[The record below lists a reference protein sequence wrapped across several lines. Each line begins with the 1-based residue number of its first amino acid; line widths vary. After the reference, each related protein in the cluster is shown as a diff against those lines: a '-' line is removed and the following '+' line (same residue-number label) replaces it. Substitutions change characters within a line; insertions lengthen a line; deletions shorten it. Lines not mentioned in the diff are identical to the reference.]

1 MVCAMNNKL
10 FRGLIVAAIVF
21 ALTFI
26 LYVAHFFD
34 VWEWKT
40 WDLRLR
46 FFSDSTHASENIVQF
61 FVDQNSLDVY
71 EESQRISWPWPRVM
85 YSYILEYCMEAGAKA
100 VFIDFVFSEGSSWG
114 VEDDQNLAET
124 MAVSNNVFLP
134 ISLSKSAKDI
144 DESSS
149 PILKTF
155 SLAETSFLSE
165 SALPMKSVSLPVSSI
180 LSSARGVGN
189 MTFAQ
194 DKDSVYRR
202 MPLVFSLNDLLLP
215 SAPLALS
222 LFLDNSLKPSEI
234 PLDPSNQMIIKYH
247 GPTGTYASFSIAAI
261 INSYAQLQ
269 EGKIPQIP
277 PETFKGKIIFIA
289 GSAPGIYDLRPTPF
303 SPVCPGVEILATALD
318 NLLHKDFVRIPSP
331 LVLFFFIGLLALI
344 TAVGSSILKKI
355 WMTVSFVI
363 FCLGLLASVTS
374 LAFGW
379 GYWLE
384 FVAPGFAVIL
394 SFTTAMVLN
403 YSFEGRQK
411 RFIKS
416 AFRHYLSP
424 DVIDRVLEDPSLLR
438 LGGEKRIIT
447 SFFSDVAGFTS
458 ISESLSPEELVHL
471 LNDFLSEMTDIILS
485 YGGTLDKYE
494 GDAIIAFW
502 NAPLDQADHAER
514 ACRAAL
520 DCQKRL
526 EELRPEFVQKSGHE
540 LYMRVGVN
548 SGPAVVGNMGSHSRF
563 DYTAMGDTINMAS
576 RLEGACK
583 HYSVPIL
590 VGDTTFQMAKETIVA
605 REVDLIRVVGKSK
618 PERVYQI
625 LEEKSKVSQD
635 LEEKVESFHKALDSY
650 RKRGWDDASNLF
662 SKIKNDKLSAM
673 YVTRIEQLKQNPP
686 PEDWA
691 GVYDL
696 KSK

>member
-1 MVCAMNNKL
+1 MNNKL
-10 FRGLIVAAIVF
+10 FRGLVVAAIVF

-46 FFSDSTHASENIVQF
+46 LFSDSTKASDNIVLF
-61 FVDQNSLDVY
+61 LVDQNSLDVY
-71 EESQRISWPWPRVM
+71 EEHQGISWPWPREM
-85 YSYILEYCMEAGAKA
+85 YSYIIEYCMAAGAKA
-100 VFIDFVFSEGSSWG
+100 VFIDFIFSESSSHG
-114 VEDDQNLAET
+114 VADDQIFAES
-124 MAVSNNVFLP
+124 MSVSNNVFLP
-134 ISLSKSAKDI
+134 ISLSKSTKEI
-144 DESSS
+144 EESSS

-155 SLAETSFLSE
+155 SLDKNPFLSE
-165 SALPMKSVSLPVSSI
+165 SALPMKSVSLPAPD
-180 LSSARGVGN
+180 LMSSAWGVGN
-189 MTFAQ
+189 STLPQ
-194 DKDSVYRR
+194 DKDSIYRR

-215 SAPLALS
+215 SVPLALALFIDES
-222 LFLDNSLKPSEI
+222 LISPAI
-234 PLDPSNQMIIKYH
+234 PLDRSHQMIIKYH
-247 GPTGTYASFSIAAI
+247 GPTGTYASYSIAAI
-261 INSYAQLQ
+261 INSFAKLQ
-269 EGKIPQIP
+269 EGMTPEIP
-277 PETFKGKIIFIA
+277 PETFKGKIIFIG
-289 GSAPGIYDLRPTPF
+289 GSAPGILDLRPTPF
-303 SPVCPGVEILATALD
+303 SPVCPGVEILATASD

-331 LVLFFFIGLLALI
+331 LVLFSFIGLLALI
-344 TAVGSSILKKI
+344 TAVGTSILKKI
-355 WMTVSFVI
+355 WMTISFAI
-363 FCLGLLASVTS
+363 FCLGLLASLTS
-374 LAFGW
+374 LAFGL
-379 GYWLE
+379 GYWLD
-384 FVAPGFAVIL
+384 FIAPGFAVVL

-411 RFIKS
+411 RFIKTV
-416 AFRHYLSP
+416 FRHYLSP
-424 DVIDRVLEDPSLLR
+424 DVIDRVLKDPSLLR
-438 LGGEKRIIT
+438 LGGEKRIIS

-458 ISESLSPEELVHL
+458 ISENLTPEELVHL

-502 NAPLDQADHAER
+502 NAPLDQPDHAVR

-526 EELRPEFVQKSGHE
+526 EELRPDFAQKSGHE
-540 LYMRVGVN
+540 LFMRVGLN

-583 HYSVPIL
+583 HYSVPVL
-590 VGDTTFQMAKETIVA
+590 VGETTFQMAKDAIAA

-625 LEEKSKVSQD
+625 LEEKSQVSPDMQ
-635 LEEKVESFHKALDSY
+635 KNVTTFRKALDLY
-650 RKRGWDDASNLF
+650 RNRGWEDALTLF
-662 SKIKNDKLSAM
+662 SKIKDDKLSAM
-673 YVTRIEQLKQNPP
+673 YVARIEQLKQNPP
-686 PEDWA
+686 PDDWA

-696 KSK
+696 TQK

>member
-1 MVCAMNNKL
+1 MNNKL
-10 FRGLIVAAIVF
+10 FRGLIVAAIIF

-26 LYVAHFFD
+26 LYVAHIFD

-46 FFSDSTHASENIVQF
+46 LFSDSTKASDNIVLF
-61 FVDQNSLDVY
+61 LVDQDSLDVY
-71 EESQRISWPWPRVM
+71 EEHQGISWPWPRQM
-85 YSYILEYCMEAGAKA
+85 YSYIVEYCFAAGAKA
-100 VFIDFVFSEGSSWG
+100 VLFDFIFSESSSWG
-114 VEDDQNLAET
+114 VEDDQILAES
-124 MAVSNNVFLP
+124 MSVSNNVFLP
-134 ISLSKSAKDI
+134 ISLSKSTKEI

-155 SLAETSFLSE
+155 SLARIPFLTE
-165 SALPMKSVSLPVSSI
+165 SALPMKSVSLPVPN
-180 LSSARGVGN
+180 LMSSARGVGN
-189 MTFAQ
+189 STLPQ
-194 DKDSVYRR
+194 DKDSIYRR

-215 SAPLALS
+215 SVPLALT
-222 LFLDNSLKPSEI
+222 LFIDDGLISPPI
-234 PLDPSNQMIIKYH
+234 PLDRSHQMIIKYH
-247 GPTGTYASFSIAAI
+247 GPTGTYTSYSIAAI
-261 INSYAQLQ
+261 INSYVQLQ
-269 EGKIPQIP
+269 EGMAPQIP
-277 PETFKGKIIFIA
+277 PETFKGKIIFVG
-289 GSAPGIYDLRPTPF
+289 GSAPGILDLRPTPF
-303 SPVCPGVEILATALD
+303 SPVCPGVEILATASD

-331 LVLFFFIGLLALI
+331 LVLFSFIGLLALI
-344 TAVGSSILKKI
+344 TAVGTSILKKTWVTI
-355 WMTVSFVI
+355 SFAI

-374 LAFGW
+374 LAFGL

-384 FVAPGFAVIL
+384 FIAPGFAVVL
-394 SFTTAMVLN
+394 SFTAAMVLN

-411 RFIKS
+411 RFVKTV
-416 AFRHYLSP
+416 FRHYLSP
-424 DVIDRVLEDPSLLR
+424 DVIDRVLKDPSLLR
-438 LGGEKRIIT
+438 LGGEKRIIS

-458 ISESLSPEELVHL
+458 ISESLTPEELVHL
-471 LNDFLSEMTDIILS
+471 LNEFLSEMTDIILS

-502 NAPLDQADHAER
+502 NAPLDQPDHATR

-520 DCQKRL
+520 DCQKKL
-526 EELRPEFVQKSGHE
+526 GELRPEFAKKSGHE

-583 HYSVPIL
+583 HYSVPVL
-590 VGDTTFQMAKETIVA
+590 VGETTFLMAKDAIEA

-625 LEEKSKVSQD
+625 LEGKSQVSPD
-635 LEEKVESFHKALDSY
+635 MHEKVATFHQALDLY
-650 RKRGWDDASNLF
+650 RNRGWDDALRLF
-662 SKIKNDKLSAM
+662 SKIKDDKLSAM
-673 YVTRIEQLKQNPP
+673 YVARIQQLKQNPP
-686 PEDWA
+686 PDDWS

-696 KSK
+696 KQK

>member
-1 MVCAMNNKL
+1 MKNKL
-10 FRGLIVAAIVF
+10 FRGLMIAIVVF
-21 ALTFI
+21 SITFI
-26 LYVAHFFD
+26 LYVGDVFD

-46 FFSDSTHASENIVQF
+46 LFSESSRASENIVIF
-61 FVDQNSLDVY
+61 LIDQNSLDVY
-71 EESQRISWPWPRVM
+71 EQAMEISWPWPREM
-85 YSYILEYCMEAGAKA
+85 YSYILEYCMRAGAKA
-100 VFIDFVFSEGSSWG
+100 VFIDFVFSESSSWG
-114 VEDDQNLAET
+114 VDDDQLFAET
-124 MAVSNNVFLP
+124 MAISNDVFLP
-134 ISLSKSAKDI
+134 ISLSKSTKEI

-149 PILKTF
+149 PVLKTF
-155 SLAETSFLSE
+155 SLTGFPSLGE
-165 SALPMKSVSLPVSSI
+165 SAIPMESVSLPVPNL
-180 LSSARGVGN
+180 LSSAKGVGN
-189 MTFAQ
+189 TTFAQ

-215 SAPLALS
+215 SVPLALS
-222 LFLDNSLKPSEI
+222 LFLDETLSPADI
-234 PLDPSNQMIIKYH
+234 PLDLSNQMIIKYY
-247 GPTGTYASFSIAAI
+247 GPTGTYASYSAAAI
-261 INSYAQLQ
+261 INSYAKLQ
-269 EGKIPQIP
+269 EGKPPQIP
-277 PETFKGKIIFIA
+277 PETFKGKVVFIG
-289 GSAPGIYDLRPTPF
+289 GSAPGILDLRPTPF
-303 SPVCPGVEILATALD
+303 SPVCPGVEILATTLD
-318 NLLHKDFVRIPSP
+318 NLLQKDFIRIPPP
-331 LVLFFFIGLLALI
+331 LVLFLFIGILSLI
-344 TAVGSSILKKI
+344 TAIGSSILKKI
-355 WMTVSFVI
+355 WMTIPFAV

-384 FVAPGFAVIL
+384 FVAPGFAVLL
-394 SFTTAMVLN
+394 SFTGAMVLN

-411 RFIKS
+411 RYIKS

-424 DVIDRVLEDPSLLR
+424 DVIDRVLADSSLLR

-447 SFFSDVAGFTS
+447 SYFSDVAGFTS

-471 LNDFLSEMTDIILS
+471 LNDYLSEMTDIILS

-502 NAPLDQADHAER
+502 NAPLDQPDHAVR

-526 EELRPEFVQKSGHE
+526 EELRPEFAQKSGHE
-540 LYMRVGVN
+540 LFMRIGLN

-583 HYSVPIL
+583 HYTVPIL
-590 VGDTTFQMAKETIVA
+590 VGDTTFQMAQDDIAA

-625 LEEKSKVSQD
+625 LEEKSQISLKMKENVTT
-635 LEEKVESFHKALDSY
+635 FHKALDFY
-650 RKRGWDDASNLF
+650 RKRGWDDALNLF
-662 SKIKNDKLSAM
+662 KKIKDDKLSAM
-673 YVTRIEQLKQNPP
+673 YVARIEQLKQSPP
-686 PEDWA
+686 PDDWA

-696 KSK
+696 TQK

>member
-1 MVCAMNNKL
+1 MKNKL
-10 FRGLIVAAIVF
+10 FRGLMIAIVVF
-21 ALTFI
+21 SITFI
-26 LYVAHFFD
+26 LYVAHVFD

-46 FFSDSTHASENIVQF
+46 LFSDASRASENIVIF
-61 FVDQNSLDVY
+61 LVDQDSLDVY
-71 EESQRISWPWPRVM
+71 EENQLITWPWPREM
-85 YSYILEYCMEAGAKA
+85 YSYVLEYLMRAGAKA
-100 VFIDFVFSEGSSWG
+100 VFIDFVFSESSSWG
-114 VEDDQNLAET
+114 VEDDQALAET
-124 MAVSNNVFLP
+124 MAISNDVFLP
-134 ISLSKSAKDI
+134 ISLSKNPKEI
-144 DESSS
+144 DESSA

-155 SLAETSFLSE
+155 SLTEIPYPAE
-165 SALPMKSVSLPVSSI
+165 SAIPMKSVSLPVPNL

-189 MTFAQ
+189 TTFAQ

-215 SAPLALS
+215 SVPLAIS
-222 LFLDNSLKPSEI
+222 LFMDETLDPSEI
-234 PLDPSNQMIIKYH
+234 PLDLSNQMIIRYY
-247 GPTGTYASFSIAAI
+247 GPTGTYASYSIAAI
-261 INSYAQLQ
+261 INSFLQMQ
-269 EGKIPQIP
+269 EGKSPQIP
-277 PETFKGKIIFIA
+277 PETFKGKIVFIG
-289 GSAPGIYDLRPTPF
+289 GSAPGILDLRPTPF
-303 SPVCPGVEILATALD
+303 SPICPGVEILATALD
-318 NLLHKDFVRIPSP
+318 NLMQKDFFRNPPP
-331 LVLFFFIGLLALI
+331 LVLFLFIGLLSLI
-344 TAVGSSILKKI
+344 TGIGSSILKKI
-355 WMTVSFVI
+355 WMTIPFAV

-384 FVAPGFAVIL
+384 FVAPGFAVVL
-394 SFTTAMVLN
+394 SFTGAMVLN

-438 LGGEKRIIT
+438 LGGEKRTIT

-502 NAPLDQADHAER
+502 NAPLDQPDHAVR

-526 EELRPEFVQKSGHE
+526 AELRPEFAQKSGHE
-540 LYMRVGVN
+540 LHMRIGLN

-583 HYSVPIL
+583 HYTVPIL
-590 VGDTTFQMAKETIVA
+590 IGDTTFQMAKDVIAA

-618 PERVYQI
+618 PERVHQI
-625 LEEKSKVSQD
+625 LEEKDQVSPKMKENVATFHQA
-635 LEEKVESFHKALDSY
+635 LEFY
-650 RKRGWDDASNLF
+650 RNRGWGDALNLF
-662 SKIKNDKLSAM
+662 RRMKDDKLSAM
-673 YVTRIEQLKQNPP
+673 YAARIEQLMQNPP
-686 PEDWA
+686 PDDWE
-691 GVYDL
+691 GVFDL
-696 KSK
+696 TQK

>member
-1 MVCAMNNKL
+1 MKNKL
-10 FRGLIVAAIVF
+10 FRGFIVAIVVF

-26 LYVAHFFD
+26 LYIAHIFE

-40 WDLRLR
+40 WDLRLQL
-46 FFSDSTHASENIVQF
+46 FSDSSQASENIVLF
-61 FVDQNSLDVY
+61 YVDQASLDVY
-71 EESQRISWPWPRVM
+71 EKNQGLSWPWPREM
-85 YSYILEYCMEAGAKA
+85 YSYVIEYCMRAGARA
-100 VFIDFVFSEGSSWG
+100 VFIDFIFSEISLYPG
-114 VEDDQNLAET
+114 DDQTLASA
-124 MAVSNNVFLP
+124 MAIADDVFLP
-134 ISLSKSAKDI
+134 ISLSKNAKED

-155 SLAETSFLSE
+155 SLTGIPSLSE
-165 SALPMKSVSLPVSSI
+165 SAIPVKSVSLPVPTL

-189 MTFAQ
+189 STFSQ

-202 MPLVFSLNDLLLP
+202 MPHVFSLNDLLLP
-215 SAPLALS
+215 SVPLALS
-222 LFLDNSLKPSEI
+222 LFLDKSLKPSEI
-234 PLDPSNQMIIKYH
+234 PLDPSNKMIIKYY
-247 GPTGTYASFSIAAI
+247 GPTGTYASYSIAAI
-261 INSYAQLQ
+261 INSYARMM
-269 EGKIPQIP
+269 EGKSPQIP
-277 PETFKGKIIFIA
+277 PETFKGKVVFIA
-289 GSAPGIYDLRPTPF
+289 GSAPGILDLRPTPF
-303 SPVCPGVEILATALD
+303 SPVCPGVEILATGLD
-318 NLLHKDFVRIPSP
+318 NILHRDFVRIPSP
-331 LVLFFFIGLLALI
+331 LITFLFLGGLSLI
-344 TAVGSSILKKI
+344 TAVGSSVLKKI
-355 WMTVSFVI
+355 WMTIPFGV
-363 FCLGLLASVTS
+363 FCLGLASSLTG

-384 FVAPGFAVIL
+384 FVAPGFAVVL
-394 SFTTAMVLN
+394 SFIGAMVLN

-411 RFIKS
+411 RFIRN

-424 DVIDRVLEDPSLLR
+424 DVIDRVLDDPALLR
-438 LGGEKRIIT
+438 LGGEKRTIT

-502 NAPLDQADHAER
+502 NAPLDQTDHAVR

-526 EELRPEFVQKSGHE
+526 AELRPAFAQKSGHE
-540 LYMRVGVN
+540 LFMRIGLN

-583 HYSVPIL
+583 QYSVPIL
-590 VGDTTFQMAKETIVA
+590 VGDFTFQMTKESILA

-625 LEEKSKVSQD
+625 LGEKSQITQEM
-635 LEEKVESFHKALDSY
+635 EEKVAVFHQALDLY
-650 RKRGWDDASNLF
+650 RKREWDEALSSFKMIEGDE
-662 SKIKNDKLSAM
+662 LSAV
-673 YVTRIEQLKQNPP
+673 YVARIEEFKKNPP
-686 PEDWA
+686 PDDWT
-691 GVYDL
+691 GVRDL
-696 KSK
+696 TQK